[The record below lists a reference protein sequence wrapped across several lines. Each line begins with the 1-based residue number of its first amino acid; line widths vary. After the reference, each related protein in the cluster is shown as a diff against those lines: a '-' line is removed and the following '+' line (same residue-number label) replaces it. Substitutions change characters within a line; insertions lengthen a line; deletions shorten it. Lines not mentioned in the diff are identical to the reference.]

1 MIEER
6 KEKGR
11 HKIKIMIRKEII
23 NEPKQ
28 KIDEDKNKKK
38 EVKKEESVSSWSVES
53 VEIIKENGIFKKD
66 DKELQEQ
73 IQKSMLNQKK
83 KKNEKS
89 DDDNNNKDKTKEK
102 NNFMS

>member
-53 VEIIKENGIFKKD
+53 VEIIKENGIFKKMI
-66 DKELQEQ
+66 KNYKN
-73 IQKSMLNQKK
+73 KSKK
-83 KKNEKS
+83 VCLIKKRK
-89 DDDNNNKDKTKEK
+89 KMK
-102 NNFMS
+102 N